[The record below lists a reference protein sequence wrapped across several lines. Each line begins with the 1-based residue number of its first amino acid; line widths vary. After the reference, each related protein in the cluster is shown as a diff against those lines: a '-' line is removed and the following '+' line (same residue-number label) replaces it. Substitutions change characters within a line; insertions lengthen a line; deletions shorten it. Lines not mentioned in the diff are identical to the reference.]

1 MAIARELL
9 ECGCRPKLSPGNL
22 RVTKSLESVLDR
34 YPREG
39 VVNRSRR
46 NGPEVPTMPEMYCL
60 TDGCKGCYA
69 VELAASEA
77 DTYERTRIEPDG

>member
-22 RVTKSLESVLDR
+22 RVNKSVESVLDR

-39 VVNRSRR
+39 VVNEGTYPRR
-46 NGPEVPTMPEMYCL
+46 KP
-60 TDGCKGCYA
+60 A
-69 VELAASEA
+69 VLKSLLARPVDVLASLGFVG
-77 DTYERTRIEPDG
+77 RMQ